1 MEHPELEPARPRGPD
16 GKFVKGQPVPAQM
29 PRRKKGVANRI
40 TRDIKYGLTEAAIR
54 HGSNGRGKGG
64 LVGFFQYLLLTDLR
78 AFANLIGRLVP
89 LQLNADVNGG
99 GTVNI
104 SIASVPSGHFLSLE
118 EARAAAGYGPGGV
131 LELKPGINIGTPPST
146 PALTVIEN
154 DTTDDAPPTD
164 KPAPP
169 VPPAR
174 RTDPDPDPGFAFTRR

>member
-78 AFANLIGRLVP
+78 AFANLIGRMVP

-99 GTVNI
+99 GTVNVTI
-104 SIASVPSGHFLSLE
+104 SPVPSGNFLSLE
-118 EARAAAGYGPGGV
+118 EARAMMGYKASGEV
-131 LELKPGINIGTPPST
+131 LTLTPGITIGTPPGP

-154 DTTDDAPPTD
+154 DAAAEGAPPTD
-164 KPAPP
+164 TPPPPAP
-169 VPPAR
+169 R
-174 RTDPDPDPGFAFTRR
+174 PDPGPRLCVH